1 MLYNVVLYFEDY
13 RGERV
18 CFADLNAHYQRKYI
32 FFGEV
37 SYNLS
42 LELDNLYPSPM
53 CKEDAELTSK
63 LAWLTFRKH
72 GLKRVEIKEAPAT
85 PANS

>member
-1 MLYNVVLYFEDY
+1 MLYNVVLFFEADK
-13 RGERV
+13 GERV
-18 CFADLNAHYQRKYI
+18 RFADLTAHYQRKYI

-37 SYNLS
+37 TYTLS

-72 GLKRVEIKEAPAT
+72 RLKRVEIQEALEPAH
-85 PANS
+85 S

>member
-1 MLYNVVLYFEDY
+1 MLYNVVLFFEAEK
-13 RGERV
+13 GERV
-18 CFADLNAHYQRKYI
+18 CYADLTAHYQRKYF
-32 FFGEV
+32 FFGKV
-37 SYNLS
+37 TYTLS

-72 GLKRVEIKEAPAT
+72 KLKRVEIQEALSPAY
-85 PANS
+85 S